1 MFIKLLCILHL
12 WAQASASSLRL
23 NPMTTVVPKP
33 HVTVYPTDIT
43 YQSIPRDQVLY
54 NPTNHYLR

>member
-1 MFIKLLCILHL
+1 LHL